1 MHRLLLDANFL
12 VLPFQHG
19 VRLFDEFDRL
29 LPGRYEVCVLNRAY
43 NEALQ
48 LDDGRYRQR
57 VERLVSEHP
66 VEVIEVDAAGSVDEV
81 LVSLAGEYVVCTND
95 TAVRQELR
103 DRELPHIFLRQQSHL
118 EAAFLPEV

>member
-29 LPGRYEVCVLNRAY
+29 LPGRYDVSVLNRAY

-48 LDDGRYRQR
+48 LDDGKYRQR
-57 VERLVSEHP
+57 VERLVDEHP
-66 VEVIEVDAAGSVDEV
+66 VDIIAVDAEGSVDAV
-81 LVSLAGEYVVCTND
+81 LLQLAGEYVVCTND
-95 TAVRQELR
+95 TAVRRELR
-103 DRELPHIFLRQQSHL
+103 ERELPHIFLRQQSHL
-118 EAAFLPEV
+118 AGAFLPEV